1 MNSPDRRDLILDA
14 AAGCFNRF
22 GYRRTVVDDIARE
35 VGIAKGSIYLH
46 FKTKE
51 ELFLA
56 LVEREQAQVHAWITG
71 LMEEPL
77 SCTEKLRR
85 LVREFNTILDTQ
97 PVLSRFM
104 TAPAR
109 LELPPELVHRECRDK
124 GFFDEHIL
132 RILEHG
138 MGSGEFRADMDMQAV
153 YPIIIS
159 LFHINAHNREHKWVE
174 MEPALFMDAMLG
186 VLFKGI
192 LNMEGTERCPS

>member
-1 MNSPDRRDLILDA
+1 MNSPDRRELILDA

-51 ELFLA
+51 EIFLA
-56 LVEREQAQVHAWITG
+56 LVERERAQVHARIAD
-71 LMEEPL
+71 LMALEI
-77 SCTEKLRR
+77 SCTERLRR
-85 LVREFNTILDTQ
+85 LVIDFNTILDTQ

-104 TAPAR
+104 TAPAS
-109 LELPPELVHRECRDK
+109 LELPPELIHRECRDK
-124 GFFDEHIL
+124 GFFDEHIP
-132 RILEHG
+132 RILERG
-138 MGSGEFRADMDMQAV
+138 IAGGEFRADLDVLAV

-159 LFHINAHNREHKWVE
+159 LFHINAHNREHKWVD
-174 MEPALFMDAMLG
+174 MEPGCFMEAMLG

-192 LNMEGTERCPS
+192 LIKEGSE